1 MLNLT
6 YTYRLKLSQQQTQ
19 TYDAWLETSRRV
31 WNFALAER
39 KDWYN
44 SRSCRID
51 ACSINSEYI
60 IPPDAPRPTFASQC
74 KALTQAR
81 KTNTNLN
88 AAHSQMLQQVLKA
101 IEGFNSFT
109 KQSLNAL
116 LLSDEEGE
124 ISVTPSSTRFIFGG
138 DEGDELQGVECKF
151 EIERDDHWD
160 RFMRFMH
167 RYADAND
174 MEYGEN

>member
-1 MLNLT
+1 MSSTNPSIQFFT
-6 YTYRLKLSQQQTQ
+6 GIFEELSNVS
-19 TYDAWLETSRRV
+19 LRREV
-31 WNFALAER
+31 RTGKRVVMMKFE
-39 KDWYN
+39 K
-44 SRSCRID
+44 
-51 ACSINSEYI
+51 
-60 IPPDAPRPTFASQC
+60 
-74 KALTQAR
+74 
-81 KTNTNLN
+81 
-88 AAHSQMLQQVLKA
+88 LKA

-167 RYADAND
+167 RYADANG